1 MNQDTAKVITSFLP
15 LIILMVFFY
24 FFLIKPQKKK
34 EKEIQA
40 MRENVKV
47 GDNIITIG
55 GIVGKVIQV
64 KDDILVIETSG
75 DKTKYELMKWGINSV
90 LQDRKDLKSN

>member
-15 LIILMVFFY
+15 LIILMIFFY

-40 MRENVKV
+40 MRENVRV

>member
-64 KDDILVIETSG
+64 KDDVLVIETSG

>member
-15 LIILMVFFY
+15 LIILMIFFY

-40 MRENVKV
+40 MR
-47 GDNIITIG
+47 
-55 GIVGKVIQV
+55 GK
-64 KDDILVIETSG
+64 KLVITFAVS
-75 DKTKYELMKWGINSV
+75 
-90 LQDRKDLKSN
+90 

>member
-64 KDDILVIETSG
+64 KDDVLVIETSG

-90 LQDRKDLKSN
+90 LQERKDLKSN